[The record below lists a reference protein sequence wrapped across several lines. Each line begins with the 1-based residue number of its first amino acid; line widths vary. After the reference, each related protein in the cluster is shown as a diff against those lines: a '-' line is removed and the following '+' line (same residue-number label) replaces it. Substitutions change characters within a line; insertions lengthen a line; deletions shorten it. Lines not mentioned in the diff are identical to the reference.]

1 MPFIVEMTRRV
12 ISTLVLDASH
22 RRYDAIATQTQRDTS
37 MSRSSPPW
45 PKPKSPQEWLQ
56 LIFISPKSVLLAI
69 SIVGIIAS
77 FIAAPLVFLA
87 DFLWLFQLL
96 RPWAQI
102 SALFWGVFLIALTIT
117 IEWSRFT
124 RVLLLGAALLWS
136 ALIDSIDGQ
145 QDVLPMIVFALVMWG
160 LIFASDTRAIIASD
174 HRQSTLYWIGS
185 IIGVVATGG
194 YLGGAIYYFIL
205 NIVQEPLD
213 YDRHPLYAFGIL
225 INVALRAIQRHL
237 DTTKGAHD
245 DTSGSA

>member
-1 MPFIVEMTRRV
+1 
-12 ISTLVLDASH
+12 
-22 RRYDAIATQTQRDTS
+22 

-56 LIFISPKSVLLAI
+56 LIFISPKSILLAI

-102 SALFWGVFLIALTIT
+102 SALFWGVFLIAIT
-117 IEWSRFT
+117 IAIELSRFT
-124 RVLLLGAALLWS
+124 RVLLLLGAALLWG

-145 QDVLPMIVFALVMWG
+145 QDVLPMIVFALVIWG
-160 LIFASDTRAIIASD
+160 LIFASDTRTIIASD

-194 YLGGAIYYFIL
+194 YLGGAIYYFTL
-205 NIVQEPLD
+205 NLTQGPLD
-213 YDRHPLYAFGIL
+213 YDRHPLSPFGIF
-225 INVALRAIQRHL
+225 IAAALSFIRRHL
-237 DTTKGAHD
+237 DTTTGAHD